1 MVQIIQ
7 NRNLKEHAQKRMFNC
22 HQLLIIKNKKNHNKK
37 LFRMIFRMNHK
48 KKTFRMIFR
57 IMIFKKKFKK
67 KIFKKMKI

>member
-1 MVQIIQ
+1 
-7 NRNLKEHAQKRMFNC
+7 
-22 HQLLIIKNKKNHNKK
+22 
-37 LFRMIFRMNHK
+37 MIFRMNHK